1 VENRAAERLG
11 EVAKS
16 QTGIWN
22 FFGGF
27 CSGEGRGRLGGNG

>member
-1 VENRAAERLG
+1 VENRAAERLS

-22 FFGGF
+22 FFGGVM
-27 CSGEGRGRLGGNG
+27 LWGGNGVARG